1 MADKYRPR
9 LLLIIV
15 CALIIA
21 QIFVITSLK
30 HEFEEQILAAHKA
43 VNTQTLMQSA
53 LINQLIEKN
62 IITREELLKEAQD
75 ISKRFMEPQSVAD
88 PPPFDTTGLVPPD
101 TLPAER

>member
-30 HEFEEQILAAHKA
+30 QEFEEQILAARQ
-43 VNTQTLMQSA
+43 VVSTQTLMQSA

-62 IITREELLKEAQD
+62 IITREELLQEAQA
-75 ISKRFMEPQSVAD
+75 ISKRFMESQPAA
-88 PPPFDTTGLVPPD
+88 PPPFNTKGLAPSDTVP
-101 TLPAER
+101 AGR

>member
-30 HEFEEQILAAHKA
+30 HEFEEQMLAAQQA
-43 VNTQTLMQSA
+43 VNTQTLLQSA

-62 IITREELLKEAQD
+62 IITREELLAEAQD
-75 ISKRFMEPQSVAD
+75 ISKRYMEPLPAET
-88 PPPFDTTGLVPPD
+88 PPFDTTGLVPSD
-101 TLPAER
+101 TLPAQQ